1 MDDHVVLVD
10 VRNATA
16 GLSMADLWS
25 LAQQASVRGSATVRK
40 TAVLCAAGRFDRARF
55 LALSVQRLDLDVRVF
70 HEYHQAMAWLA
81 ADDT

>member
-25 LAQQASVRGSATVRK
+25 LAQQASVRGLATVRK
-40 TAVLCAAGRFDRARF
+40 TAVLCAAERFDRADF
-55 LALSVQRLDLDVRVF
+55 LALSVQRRDLDVRVF

-81 ADDT
+81 ADAT

>member
-10 VRNATA
+10 VRNTA
-16 GLSMADLWS
+16 ASLSMADLWS
-25 LAQQASVRGSATVRK
+25 LAQQASVRGSTTVRK
-40 TAVLCAAGRFDRARF
+40 TAVLCAAARFDRPRF

-70 HEYHQAMAWLA
+70 HEYDQAMAWLA